1 MTPDT
6 FIESWVSLVS
16 HPFMVNKKQ
25 GFVLKNGMRILFND
39 PSMSPESRRSLSRHY
54 KKENV

>member
-6 FIESWVSLVS
+6 FIESWVALIL
-16 HPFMVNKKQ
+16 HPYQINGKQ
-25 GFVLKNGMRILFND
+25 GFVLNNGMRVLFKN
-39 PSMSPESRRSLSRHY
+39 PTMSHESRRSLSRHY